1 MLLFSPS
8 SLFSLL
14 DQQKNER
21 AITIAKSLLRPL
33 AMITVKNRRLLS
45 SSGLNTA
52 RVQAAKLQATIVL
65 GMAVGALVS
74 LTGCGQKGDL
84 YLVDNSAAATEI
96 VQPSDDITESASRP
110 QDSAFATLRDD
121 KLNNKTP

>member
-1 MLLFSPS
+1 
-8 SLFSLL
+8 
-14 DQQKNER
+14 
-21 AITIAKSLLRPL
+21 
-33 AMITVKNRRLLS
+33 MITVKNCRLLLPRAS
-45 SSGLNTA
+45 DVSTA
-52 RVQAAKLQATIVL
+52 RAAF
-65 GMAVGALVS
+65 MVGAAVFALFT

>member
-1 MLLFSPS
+1 
-8 SLFSLL
+8 
-14 DQQKNER
+14 
-21 AITIAKSLLRPL
+21 
-33 AMITVKNRRLLS
+33 MITVKNCRLLLPRAS
-45 SSGLNTA
+45 HVSTA
-52 RVQAAKLQATIVL
+52 RAAILFGATL
-65 GMAVGALVS
+65 FT

-96 VQPSDDITESASRP
+96 VQPAADITESGSRP